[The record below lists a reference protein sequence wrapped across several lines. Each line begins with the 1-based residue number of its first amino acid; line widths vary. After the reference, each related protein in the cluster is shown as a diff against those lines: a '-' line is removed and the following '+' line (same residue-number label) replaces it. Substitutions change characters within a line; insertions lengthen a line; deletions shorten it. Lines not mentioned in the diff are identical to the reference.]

1 MEDYQREFLMNYI
14 PSYILL
20 DELSKKID
28 RLCAND
34 KVTRD
39 IISPLEAKEKDLGRV
54 VNQHRKD
61 AEENVIK
68 FTEMFDE
75 NAVDIVRINAYHTFL
90 EHVGPCEDFD
100 DDMVEAFISAV
111 ISKSEDHC
119 RDLYNHV

>member
-20 DELSKKID
+20 DELSKKINH
-28 RLCAND
+28 LCEGD
-34 KVTRD
+34 DVTWD
-39 IISPLEAKEKDLGRV
+39 MIKPLQAEELELCRAVGQQR
-54 VNQHRKD
+54 RD

-75 NAVDIVRINAYHTFL
+75 NAVDIVRINAYHTFR

-100 DDMVEAFISAV
+100 DHMVEAFIKAI

-119 RDLYNHV
+119 RDIYNHV